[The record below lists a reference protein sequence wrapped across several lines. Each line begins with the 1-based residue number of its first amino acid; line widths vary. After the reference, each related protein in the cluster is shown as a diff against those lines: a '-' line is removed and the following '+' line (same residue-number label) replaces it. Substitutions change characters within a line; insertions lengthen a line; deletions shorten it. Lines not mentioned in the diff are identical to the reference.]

1 MPTLAFATINNASSV
16 HDNCGLVTV
25 ANAINVPLSDTSGI
39 APYRP
44 LVDRELAAVARLVG
58 LAVVTFKV
66 VCWADSDLELELDV
80 ASTAHPVAPG
90 ISPNVD
96 RTRADRDAVWADR
109 SKVCSMVCTA
119 VFAASDAVLAVVV
132 VERDVPHVVPSV
144 TATFKEVMEVD
155 AVAARATRRM
165 LQ

>member
-1 MPTLAFATINNASSV
+1 VIATTNNGSSA
-16 HDNCGLVTV
+16 HDNCGRITV

-44 LVDRELAAVARLVG
+44 LVDRVAAVARLAG
-58 LAVVTFKV
+58 SAVVSFNV
-66 VCWADSDLELELDV
+66 VCLADSDLELV
-80 ASTAHPVAPG
+80 AVSTAHLVAPG
-90 ISPNVD
+90 ISLNVD
-96 RTRADRDAVWADR
+96 RTRADRHAVSADR
-109 SKVCSMVCTA
+109 SKVCSMVFTAVSA

-144 TATFKEVMEVD
+144 TVTFKEVMEVD
-155 AVAARATRRM
+155 AVAARATRRT